1 MPPDS
6 GYTMQRSSTIMNDHM
21 DDENNEEQELSFAAM
36 LEAYSPG
43 ADADIGVGDK
53 ISGKIVSIG
62 RDAVFVDTGSKI
74 DGVVDK
80 AELLDKDGELSFA
93 EGDTLELYVVA
104 LSDEEIKLSKAL
116 SGIGGLNMLKE
127 AYHKAV
133 PVEGKI
139 SETCKG
145 GVRVDILQRKAFC
158 PVSQIDI
165 NFVEDPADFVGETFN
180 FLITTFEENGRNIV
194 VSRRELLARE
204 QEKTRKEFYQT
215 LSVDTTLDGTVTR
228 IMPYGAFVQLASGV
242 EGLVHISEMSW
253 SKAAKAES
261 LVNVADS
268 VRVKVIGIEP
278 DKKPGLLKISLS
290 MKQLAENP
298 WISAGEQFQPGK
310 KVQGTVTHCANF
322 GAFVELAPGIEGL
335 VHISEMSYTKRV
347 LKPEAVVTAGETV
360 SVLIKEVDLEKRR
373 LSLSIRDA
381 EGDPW
386 VDIAEKYKIGQSLKG
401 ILEKKEKFGYF
412 INLEPGIT
420 GLLPKSYLSR
430 ADKPAELEKLKEGDG
445 IPIMIEAINPDE
457 RKITLMPANT
467 ADEQNWQSFSDA
479 SANSLGALGE
489 KLQRALD
496 KKKSS
501 A

>member
-1 MPPDS
+1 MS
-6 GYTMQRSSTIMNDHM
+6 DHL
-21 DDENNEEQELSFAAM
+21 DDDNNEEQEQSFAAM

-62 RDAVFVDTGSKI
+62 RDSVFVDTGSKI

-80 AELLDKDGELSFA
+80 AELLDESGELSLG
-93 EGDTLELYVVA
+93 EGDIIELYVVA
-104 LSDEEIKLSKAL
+104 RSDEEIKLSKAL

-127 AYHKAV
+127 AYSKAA

-145 GVRVDILQRKAFC
+145 GVRVEILQRKAFC

-165 NFVEDPADFVGETFN
+165 NFVENPADFVGETFN

-194 VSRRELLARE
+194 LSRRALLEKE
-204 QEKTRKEFYQT
+204 QAKARKEFYQT
-215 LSVDTTLDGTVTR
+215 LKEDDTLDGTITR

-253 SKAAKAES
+253 SKSAKPET
-261 LVNVADS
+261 LVSVADN
-268 VRVKVIGIEP
+268 VRVKVVGIEP
-278 DKKPGLLKISLS
+278 DKQPGLLKISLS
-290 MKQLAENP
+290 MKQLAEDP
-298 WISAGEQFQPGK
+298 WNRVEEQFRPGS
-310 KVQGTVTHCANF
+310 KVQGTVTRCANF

-335 VHISEMSYTKRV
+335 VHISELSYTKRV
-347 LKPEAVVTAGETV
+347 LKPEEVVTAGETV
-360 SVLIKEVDLEKRR
+360 SVLIKDVDLEKRR

-386 VDIAEKYKIGQSLKG
+386 VDITSKYKIGQSVEG
-401 ILEKKEKFGYF
+401 TLEKKEKFGF
-412 INLEPGIT
+412 FVNLEPGIT
-420 GLLPKSYLSR
+420 GLLPKSNLNK

-445 IPIMIEAINPDE
+445 IPVMIEAINPSE
-457 RKITLMPANT
+457 RKLTLTPTDT
-467 ADEQNWQSFSDA
+467 ADEKNWQSFSDTSA
-479 SANSLGALGE
+479 SSLGALGE
-489 KLQRALD
+489 KLQLALD
-496 KKKSS
+496 KKKSKK
-501 A
+501 

>member
-1 MPPDS
+1 MTTK
-6 GYTMQRSSTIMNDHM
+6 GAMIMTNQF
-21 DDENNEEQELSFAAM
+21 DDENSEEKEQSFAAM

-43 ADADIGVGDK
+43 ADSDMGVGDK

-62 RDAVFVDTGSKI
+62 RDSVFVDTGTKI

-80 AELLDKDGELSFA
+80 AELLDENGEIALS
-93 EGDTLELYVVA
+93 EGDILELYIVA

-127 AYHKAV
+127 AYEKAA

-165 NFVEDPADFVGETFN
+165 NYVEDASDFVGQSFN

-194 VSRRELLARE
+194 LSRRALLARE
-204 QEKTRKEFYQT
+204 QEKSRKEFYQT
-215 LSVDTTLDGTVTR
+215 LSVNTTMDGTVTR
-228 IMPYGAFVQLASGV
+228 IMPYGAFVQLSSGV
-242 EGLVHISEMSW
+242 EGMVHISEMSW

-261 LVNVADS
+261 LVNVADT

-278 DKKPGLLKISLS
+278 DKKPGMLKISLS
-290 MKQLAENP
+290 MKQLTEDP
-298 WISAGEQFQPGK
+298 WDSAGEQFHAGDK
-310 KVQGTVTHCANF
+310 ILGTVTRCANF
-322 GAFVELAPGIEGL
+322 GAFVEVAPGIEGL
-335 VHISEMSYTKRV
+335 VHISEMSYKKRV
-347 LKPEAVVTAGETV
+347 LKPEDVVTAGETV
-360 SVLIKEVDLEKRR
+360 SVTIKEVDLDKRR
-373 LSLSIRDA
+373 ISLSIRDA

-386 VDIAEKYKIGQSLKG
+386 VDIAEKYKIGQSVEG

-420 GLLPKSYLSR
+420 GLLPKSNLNKAS
-430 ADKPAELEKLKEGDG
+430 KPSELEKLKEGDA
-445 IPIMIEAINPDE
+445 IAIMIEAMNPGQ
-457 RKITLMPANT
+457 RKITLTPADT
-467 ADEQNWQSFSDA
+467 AEEQNWQSFSDA
-479 SANSLGALGE
+479 SASSLGALGE
-489 KLQRALD
+489 KLQLALN
-496 KKKSS
+496 KKKSD
-501 A
+501 

>member
-1 MPPDS
+1 
-6 GYTMQRSSTIMNDHM
+6 MNDHM

-62 RDAVFVDTGSKI
+62 KDAVFVDTGSKI

-290 MKQLAENP
+290 MKQLAEDP
-298 WISAGEQFQPGK
+298 WINAGEQFQAGK

-347 LKPEAVVTAGETV
+347 LKPEEVVTAGETV

-501 A
+501 T

>member
-1 MPPDS
+1 M
-6 GYTMQRSSTIMNDHM
+6 TNQF
-21 DDENNEEQELSFAAM
+21 DDENSEEKEQSFAAM

-43 ADADIGVGDK
+43 ADSDMGVGDK

-62 RDAVFVDTGSKI
+62 RDSVFVDTGTKI

-80 AELLDKDGELSFA
+80 AELLDENGEIALT
-93 EGDTLELYVVA
+93 EGDILELYIVS

-127 AYHKAV
+127 AYEKAA

-165 NFVEDPADFVGETFN
+165 NYVEDASDFVGQSFN

-194 VSRRELLARE
+194 LSRRALLARE
-204 QEKTRKEFYQT
+204 QEKSRKEFYQT
-215 LSVDTTLDGTVTR
+215 LSVNTTMDGTVTR
-228 IMPYGAFVQLASGV
+228 IMPYGAFVQLSSGV
-242 EGLVHISEMSW
+242 EGMVHISEMSW
-253 SKAAKAES
+253 SRAAKAES
-261 LVNVADS
+261 LVNVADT

-290 MKQLAENP
+290 MKQLTEDP
-298 WISAGEQFQPGK
+298 WDSAGEQFHEGDK
-310 KVQGTVTHCANF
+310 ILGTVTRCANF
-322 GAFVELAPGIEGL
+322 GAFVEVAPGIEGL
-335 VHISEMSYTKRV
+335 VHISEMSYKKRV
-347 LKPEAVVTAGETV
+347 LKPEDVVTAGETV
-360 SVLIKEVDLEKRR
+360 SVTIKEVDLDKRR
-373 LSLSIRDA
+373 ISLSIRDA

-386 VDIAEKYKIGQSLKG
+386 VDIAEKYKIGQSVEG

-420 GLLPKSYLSR
+420 GLLPKSNLNKAS
-430 ADKPAELEKLKEGDG
+430 KPSELEKLKEGDA
-445 IPIMIEAINPDE
+445 IAIMIEAMNPGQ
-457 RKITLMPANT
+457 RKITLTPADT
-467 ADEQNWQSFSDA
+467 AEEQNWQSFSDA
-479 SANSLGALGE
+479 SASSLGALGE
-489 KLQRALD
+489 KLQLALN
-496 KKKSS
+496 KKKSD
-501 A
+501 

>member
-1 MPPDS
+1 MS
-6 GYTMQRSSTIMNDHM
+6 DHI
-21 DDENNEEQELSFAAM
+21 DDENSEEKEESFAAL

-43 ADADIGVGDK
+43 ENIDLGVGDK
-53 ISGKIVSIG
+53 INGKIVSIG
-62 RDAVFVDTGSKI
+62 RDSVFVDTGTKI

-80 AELLDKDGELSFA
+80 AELLDKNGELTLT
-93 EGDTLELYVVA
+93 EGDMLELYIVA
-104 LSDEEIKLSKAL
+104 LSDEEVKLSKAL

-127 AYHKAV
+127 AYNKAV

-145 GVRVDILQRKAFC
+145 GVRVEILQRKAFC
-158 PVSQIDI
+158 PISQIDI
-165 NFVEDPADFVGETFN
+165 NFVEDPADFVGQTFN
-180 FLITTFEENGRNIV
+180 FLITTFEENGKNIV

-204 QEKTRKEFYQT
+204 QEKVRKEFYQT
-215 LSVDTTLDGTVTR
+215 LSVGTTMDGTVTR

-253 SKAAKAES
+253 SKSAKAES
-261 LVNVADS
+261 LANVADS

-278 DKKPGLLKISLS
+278 DKKPGFLKISLS
-290 MKQLAENP
+290 MKQLAEDP
-298 WISAGEQFQPGK
+298 WDSAVEQFHQGD
-310 KVQGTVTHCANF
+310 KVQGTVTRCANF

-347 LKPEAVVTAGETV
+347 LKPEEIVTAGETV
-360 SVLIKEVDLEKRR
+360 AVLIKEVDLEKRR

-386 VDIAEKYKIGQSLKG
+386 VDITGKYKIGQSVEG

-420 GLLPKSYLSR
+420 GLLPMSNLNR
-430 ADKPAELEKLKEGDG
+430 AAKPAELAKLKEGDR
-445 IPIMIEAINPDE
+445 IPIMIEAMNPGE
-457 RKITLMPANT
+457 RKITLTPTDT
-467 ADEQNWQSFSDA
+467 ADEQNWQSFSDT
-479 SANSLGALGE
+479 SATSLGALGDQ
-489 KLQRALD
+489 LQRALN
-496 KKKSS
+496 KKKNT
-501 A
+501 

>member
-1 MPPDS
+1 M
-6 GYTMQRSSTIMNDHM
+6 TDHDPI
-21 DDENNEEQELSFAAM
+21 DDENKEEPELSFAAM
-36 LEAYSPG
+36 LEAYGPG
-43 ADADIGVGDK
+43 SDADLGVGDK

-80 AELLDKDGELSFA
+80 AELLDKDGELSLA

-104 LSDEEIKLSKAL
+104 LSDDEIKLSKAL

-127 AYHKAV
+127 AYNKAV

-145 GVRVDILQRKAFC
+145 GVRVEILQRKAFC

-165 NFVEDPADFVGETFN
+165 NFVEDPAKFVGETFN

-204 QEKTRKEFYQT
+204 QEKARKEFYQT
-215 LSVDTTLDGTVTR
+215 LSVDATLDGTVTR
-228 IMPYGAFVQLASGV
+228 VMPYGAFVQLASGV

-253 SKAAKAES
+253 SKSAKAES
-261 LVNVADS
+261 LVSVADS

-278 DKKPGLLKISLS
+278 DKQPGLLKISLS
-290 MKQLAENP
+290 MKQLTDDP
-298 WISAGEQFQPGK
+298 WDSVAEQFQPGS
-310 KVQGTVTHCANF
+310 KVQGTVTRCANF

-347 LKPEAVVTAGETV
+347 LKPEEVVTAGETV
-360 SVLIKEVDLEKRR
+360 AVLIKEVNLEKRR

-386 VDIAEKYKIGQSLKG
+386 VEISDKYKIGQSLEGK
-401 ILEKKEKFGYF
+401 LEKKEKFGYF

-420 GLLPKSYLSR
+420 GLMPRSYLNR
-430 ADKPAELEKLKEGDG
+430 ADKPVELEKLKEGDS
-445 IPIMIEAINPDE
+445 IPILIEAINPAE
-457 RKITLMPANT
+457 RKITLTPADS
-467 ADEQNWQSFSDA
+467 ADEQNWQTFSGD

-489 KLQRALD
+489 KLQRAMD
-496 KKKSS
+496 KKKDPQ
-501 A
+501 

>member
-1 MPPDS
+1 M
-6 GYTMQRSSTIMNDHM
+6 TNQF
-21 DDENNEEQELSFAAM
+21 DDENSEEKEQSFAAM

-43 ADADIGVGDK
+43 ADSDMGVGDK

-62 RDAVFVDTGSKI
+62 RDSVFVDTGTKI

-80 AELLDKDGELSFA
+80 AELLDENGEIALS
-93 EGDTLELYVVA
+93 EGDILELYIVA

-127 AYHKAV
+127 AYEKAA

-165 NFVEDPADFVGETFN
+165 NYVEDASDFVGQSFN

-194 VSRRELLARE
+194 LSRRALLARE
-204 QEKTRKEFYQT
+204 QEKSRKAFYQT
-215 LSVDTTLDGTVTR
+215 LSVNTTMDGTVTR
-228 IMPYGAFVQLASGV
+228 IMPYGAFVQLSSGV
-242 EGLVHISEMSW
+242 EGMVHISEMSW

-261 LVNVADS
+261 LVNVADT

-290 MKQLAENP
+290 MKQLTEDP
-298 WISAGEQFQPGK
+298 WDSAGEQFHAGDK
-310 KVQGTVTHCANF
+310 ILGTVTRCANF
-322 GAFVELAPGIEGL
+322 GAFVEVAPGIEGL
-335 VHISEMSYTKRV
+335 VHISEMSYKKRV
-347 LKPEAVVTAGETV
+347 LKPEDVVTAGETV
-360 SVLIKEVDLEKRR
+360 SVTIKEVDLDKRR
-373 LSLSIRDA
+373 ISLSIRDA

-386 VDIAEKYKIGQSLKG
+386 IDIAEKYKIGQSVEG

-420 GLLPKSYLSR
+420 GLLPKSNLNKAS
-430 ADKPAELEKLKEGDG
+430 KPSELEKLKEGDA
-445 IPIMIEAINPDE
+445 IAIMIEAMNPGQ
-457 RKITLMPANT
+457 RKITLTPADT
-467 ADEQNWQSFSDA
+467 AEEQNWQSFSDA
-479 SANSLGALGE
+479 SASSLGALGE
-489 KLQRALD
+489 KLQLALN
-496 KKKSS
+496 KKKSD
-501 A
+501 